1 MRRVLCFAA
10 VVLLVAGCSVRP
22 VGGPDGWKV
31 YGPSGPQGVAG
42 PPGPSGPQGIA
53 GAQGPMGP
61 AGPAGLVGAIGPR
74 GADFVWTAFADV
86 LFDFDRAML
95 REDERAKLAQLAAVL
110 KQNPGYRVELEG
122 FADPRGTNAY
132 NLALSRRRVEAVRMA
147 LIEAG
152 VPEATIVTG
161 AYGEMTLKCTEETD
175 ACWQSDRR
183 VEVMVIP
190 STPATIGGA
199 SPRFGNDK

>member
-10 VVLLVAGCSVRP
+10 VLLLVAGCSVRP

-61 AGPAGLVGAIGPR
+61 AGPAGLVGFTGPR

-122 FADPRGTNAY
+122 FADPRGTNTY

-190 STPATIGGA
+190 ATPATIGGA